1 MKIIAD
7 LHMHSRFS
15 RATSTALNIENL
27 EKWARIKGIGLLG
40 TGDFTHPKWI
50 LELKENL
57 REDETGIL
65 KTKSGFN
72 FMLTSEISLM
82 YSQGGKG
89 RRVHIVVLAPDFDIV
104 KQITDY
110 LLTKG
115 RIDYDGRPIFKIPC
129 PEFTE
134 KLKSISKDVEII
146 PAHAWTPYFGVFGS
160 MTGFDSLK
168 DCFLD
173 QEKNIHAIE
182 TGMSSDPAMNW
193 RLSSLDKVQIV
204 SFSDAH
210 SFWPWRI
217 GREATVFETE
227 MNYKKII
234 SAIQTGEK
242 LTGTIETD
250 PAYGK
255 YHWDGHMDCK
265 FSCAPEETR
274 KLKNTCPVCKRPL
287 TIGVKYRV
295 EELADRPAG
304 FQPKNRPGFYKLLP
318 LSELISGSMGVPVA
332 SKKVFEI
339 FNKLI
344 GKFGSE
350 YAIDLDADEKSL
362 KEIVNDRLAKLILEN
377 REGKIKV
384 KPGFDGQYGVAI
396 IGGKEV
402 GPEEPAAAKPA
413 KPKPAKHKNNQK
425 SLSEF

>member
-27 EKWARIKGIGLLG
+27 EKWARIKGIDLLG

-57 REDETGIL
+57 QEDETEIL

-89 RRVHIVVLAPDFDIV
+89 RRVHVVLLAPNFDIV

-134 KLKSISKDVEII
+134 KLKSISKDVELI

-160 MTGFDSLK
+160 KTGFDSLG

-173 QEKNIHAIE
+173 QTKNIHAIE

-193 RLSSLDKVQIV
+193 RLSSLDNVQIV

-217 GREATVFETE
+217 GREATIFETE
-227 MNYKKII
+227 MDYKKII

-242 LTGTIETD
+242 LVGTIETD

-265 FSCAPEETR
+265 FSCPPEETR
-274 KLKNTCPVCKRPL
+274 KLKNICPVCKKPL
-287 TIGVKYRV
+287 TIGVEYRV
-295 EELADRPAG
+295 EELADRPFG
-304 FQPKNRPGFYKLLP
+304 FKPKNRPEFYKLLP
-318 LSELISGSMGVPVA
+318 LSELISGSIGAPVA
-332 SKKVFEI
+332 SKKVFEV

-344 GKFGSE
+344 EKFGSE
-350 YAIDLDADEKSL
+350 YAIDLEADEKSL
-362 KEIVNDRLAKLILEN
+362 KEVAGERLTKLILEN
-377 REGKIKV
+377 RDGKIRV
-384 KPGFDGQYGVAI
+384 TPGFDGQYGVAVI
-396 IGGKEV
+396 DEKEIM
-402 GPEEPAAAKPA
+402 PEDGEK
-413 KPKPAKHKNNQK
+413 KETTLKTKNKQK
-425 SLSEF
+425 SLGEF

>member
-15 RATSTALNIENL
+15 RATSKSLTLENL
-27 EKWARIKGIGLLG
+27 EKWARIKGVNLLG

-57 REDETGIL
+57 QEDETEIL

-89 RRVHIVVLAPDFDIV
+89 RRVHLVVLAPNLDVV
-104 KQITDY
+104 KQVTEY

-134 KLKSISKDVEII
+134 KLKSISNEIEII

-182 TGMSSDPAMNW
+182 TGMSSDPEMNW

-227 MNYKKII
+227 MNYKNII
-234 SAIQTGEK
+234 SSIQTGEK
-242 LTGTIETD
+242 IIGTIETD

-255 YHWDGHMDCK
+255 YHWDGHRDCK
-265 FSCAPEETR
+265 FSCPPEETK
-274 KLKNTCPVCKRPL
+274 KLKNICPICKRQM
-287 TIGVKYRV
+287 TIGVEYRV
-295 EELADRPAG
+295 EELADREAG
-304 FQPKNRPGFYKLLP
+304 FAPKNRPGFHKLLP
-318 LSELISGSMGVPVA
+318 LSELIAGSLGAPTPA
-332 SKKVFEI
+332 NKKVFEI
-339 FNKLI
+339 FNKLVE
-344 GKFGSE
+344 KFGSE
-350 YAIDLDADEKSL
+350 YAVGLDADENSL
-362 KEIVNDRLAKLILEN
+362 RETAGDKLAGLILQN

-384 KPGFDGQYGVAI
+384 KPGFDGQYGIAI
-396 IGGKEV
+396 IGGKEIALEKDADDKKKV
-402 GPEEPAAAKPA
+402 KAKPA
-413 KPKPAKHKNNQK
+413 TQQK

>member
-27 EKWARIKGIGLLG
+27 EKWARIKGIDLLG

-57 REDETGIL
+57 QEDETEIL

-89 RRVHIVVLAPDFDIV
+89 RRVHVVLLAPNFDIV

-134 KLKSISKDVEII
+134 KLKSISKDVELI

-160 MTGFDSLK
+160 KTGFDSLG

-173 QEKNIHAIE
+173 QTKNIHAIE
-182 TGMSSDPAMNW
+182 TGMSSDPEMNW
-193 RLSSLDKVQIV
+193 RIKELETKSIV

-210 SFWPWRI
+210 SFWPFRL
-217 GREATVFETE
+217 GREATIFKKCDSYFE
-227 MNYKKII
+227 II
-234 SAIQTGEK
+234 EQIRKNTF
-242 LTGTIETD
+242 LGTIETD
-250 PAYGK
+250 PCYGI
-255 YHWDGHMDCK
+255 YHYDGHRNCN
-265 FSCAPEETR
+265 FSCSPSKTKE
-274 KLKNTCPVCKRPL
+274 LNGICPICKKPL
-287 TIGVKYRV
+287 TLGVEYRV
-295 EELADRPAG
+295 EQLKDQKPENNP
-304 FQPKNRPGFYKLLP
+304 QKKEYYELLP
-318 LSELISGSMGVPVA
+318 LHEIIALFISSSLQSKSTWSIYNNLIENFTNEFNILLNVPKEQFSAKNVDGKLIELILKNRQGRINVKPGYDGVYGVA
-332 SKKVFEI
+332 E
-339 FNKLI
+339 L
-344 GKFGSE
+344 G
-350 YAIDLDADEKSL
+350 EKQ
-362 KEIVNDRLAKLILEN
+362 AKLI
-377 REGKIKV
+377 
-384 KPGFDGQYGVAI
+384 
-396 IGGKEV
+396 
-402 GPEEPAAAKPA
+402 
-413 KPKPAKHKNNQK
+413 
-425 SLSEF
+425 